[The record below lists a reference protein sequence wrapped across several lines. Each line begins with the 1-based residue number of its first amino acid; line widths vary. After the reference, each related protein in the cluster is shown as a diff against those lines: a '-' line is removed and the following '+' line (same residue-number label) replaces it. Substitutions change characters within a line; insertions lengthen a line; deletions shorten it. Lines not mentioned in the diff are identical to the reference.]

1 MKKVVIALM
10 LLLPLHLSASDL
22 SKAEKVDALVEVMN
36 LDEMLDS
43 MNIQINNMIGSM
55 HTQLEVSESERP
67 LFEEYHQQVLAI
79 MQAEL
84 SWEQFE
90 PMMVNIYNKHFSE
103 EEITAMLEFYRSETG
118 QSILSKMPVVMQES
132 MVTSQALAQR
142 VMPKIQALTEEFHK
156 NLKEHRKQEKQA
168 Q

>member
-1 MKKVVIALM
+1 MKNVVIALT

-22 SKAEKVDALVEVMN
+22 SKAEKVNALVEVMN

-90 PMMVNIYNKHFSE
+90 PMIVNIYNKHFSE
-103 EEITAMLEFYRSETG
+103 EEIT
-118 QSILSKMPVVMQES
+118 ES
-132 MVTSQALAQR
+132 
-142 VMPKIQALTEEFHK
+142 LTEESK
-156 NLKEHRKQEKQA
+156 KQLADLEGQIAELNKKKLPTGRIVGLEDICWVLLNRNEFLFNH
-168 Q
+168 